1 MLKSD
6 NVKTVLCATS
16 TELDDVTLIT
26 STPFTVK
33 TRVYLPFGVLYS
45 SGKIIF
51 LLMSVD
57 DIMIVFVV
65 VDPPGASTTNKLGS
79 KLARINA

>member
-6 NVKTVLCATS
+6 NVKTVLCATV
-16 TELDDVTLIT
+16 TELVDVTSIT
-26 STPFTVK
+26 LTPFTVK
-33 TRVYLPFGVLYS
+33 TRVYLPFGVLFS

-57 DIMIVFVV
+57 VILSVFVV
-65 VDPPGASTTNKLGS
+65 VDPPGASTTNRLLS